1 VASRESEAAA
11 PVGSGGD
18 GATHADGARPGPMH
32 SGAAVPAD
40 TGAAPSPATAAHHPV
55 APKADGA
62 RPAPGSDERAST
74 NSTPAHT

>member
-1 VASRESEAAA
+1 
-11 PVGSGGD
+11 
-18 GATHADGARPGPMH
+18 MH

>member
-1 VASRESEAAA
+1 VASGESEAAA

-18 GATHADGARPGPMH
+18 GATHADGARPGSAQ

-40 TGAAPSPATAAHHPV
+40 TGAAPSPATAAHQPV
-55 APKADGA
+55 DPKADGA